1 MHFAYQGF
9 TQDRDRRCFTFWST
23 RVNPVS
29 VFSIEIDLP
38 LLSRNRVPVQEVPM
52 FCLQLLTE
60 GLSCRAELSR
70 EIPQLPS
77 RRSGFSSA
85 TNRARDK
92 GRKGAEKTPSP
103 TSSKTRQLAKSLFGN
118 NFKGALK
125 KCLLRNARPVLSQPY
140 PFRTMRRRP
149 RESMDFPTRGSGSS

>member
-1 MHFAYQGF
+1 LEYPSQSCKCLL
-9 TQDRDRRCFTFWST
+9 DRDRSAAFIEKPGSSSGRAHVLPST
-23 RVNPVS
+23 AHR
-29 VFSIEIDLP
+29 
-38 LLSRNRVPVQEVPM
+38 
-52 FCLQLLTE
+52 

-85 TNRARDK
+85 TNRACDK
-92 GRKGAEKTPSP
+92 SSSKGAEKTPSP
-103 TSSKTRQLAKSLFGN
+103 TSSKARQLAKSLFGN

-149 RESMDFPTRGSGSS
+149 RESMDFPTRGNGSS